1 MESNCSTNTST
12 AFAAAASGAAAPATG
27 LVALYAVAEA
37 AGARRPPRAPTA
49 LSLSRVRGRTGKTKV
64 KMSASTKQNS
74 DKHVYGAQ
82 ATGVHQA
89 FTNGYQRGSIKHSLM
104 DPSRGREEFNT
115 HNVKGWS
122 THMLVLLR
130 NLSSSHVRGRTG
142 KTKVLRLY
150 HILRLYPPSSP
161 RRIMIL
167 VPIAVLGRAVT
178 CSSMGRATDTK
189 GSQSCFQIKS

>member
-74 DKHVYGAQ
+74 DKHIYGAQ

-122 THMLVLLR
+122 THMLVLR
-130 NLSSSHVRGRTG
+130 AIFCTANRKFVEQSPGQNVH
-142 KTKVLRLY
+142 LY
-150 HILRLYPPSSP
+150 NSE
-161 RRIMIL
+161 
-167 VPIAVLGRAVT
+167 
-178 CSSMGRATDTK
+178 
-189 GSQSCFQIKS
+189 GSAKMAKIKNKKNK

>member
-89 FTNGYQRGSIKHSLM
+89 FTNGYQRGSISLTNAIC
-104 DPSRGREEFNT
+104 DCQAAFLKLHEIANKARQHFDQVGLQGTVREELDEAE
-115 HNVKGWS
+115 KDK
-122 THMLVLLR
+122 L
-130 NLSSSHVRGRTG
+130 
-142 KTKVLRLY
+142 
-150 HILRLYPPSSP
+150 I
-161 RRIMIL
+161 
-167 VPIAVLGRAVT
+167 
-178 CSSMGRATDTK
+178 
-189 GSQSCFQIKS
+189 